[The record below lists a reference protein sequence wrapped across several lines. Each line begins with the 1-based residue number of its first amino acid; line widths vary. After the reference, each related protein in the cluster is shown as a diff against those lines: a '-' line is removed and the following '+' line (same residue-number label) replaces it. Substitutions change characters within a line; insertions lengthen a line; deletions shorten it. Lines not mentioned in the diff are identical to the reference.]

1 MKENAIRKINKLGKI
16 GAIVAKVARILMMV
30 GAVCLLVA
38 GTLLIV
44 VPKDFI
50 NITING
56 NMEFNMDISKF
67 YDGEINE
74 DEINK
79 VIGDDGNIELEDG
92 EGYAV
97 SDVTIEDGVVHVSA
111 EAENMSYSLRDLAG
125 TMFAGFLSMAAW
137 IVVLVFI
144 EKLCK
149 AFRECT
155 SPFEDTVIKSLTN
168 FGYSMIPW
176 AAVSTLSTQ
185 LAALF
190 TDGDIVIGGGID
202 LTYVFILLVILGLTF
217 VFKYG
222 AMLQK
227 ESDETL

>member
-1 MKENAIRKINKLGKI
+1 MKENAIRKINKLGKV
-16 GAIVAKVARILMMV
+16 GVIVARIARILMII

-38 GTLLIV
+38 GILLMV

-56 NMEFNMDISKF
+56 NMKFDIDISQF

-79 VIGDDGNIELEDG
+79 VIGEDGNIELEDG
-92 EGYAV
+92 EEYVV
-97 SDVTIEDGVVHVSA
+97 SDVTIEDGVVHVNA
-111 EAENMSYSLRDLAG
+111 EAENINYSLRDLAG
-125 TMFAGFLSMAAW
+125 TMFAGVLSMAAW
-137 IVVLVFI
+137 IVVLVFV

-149 AFRECT
+149 AFRDCA
-155 SPFEDTVIKSLTN
+155 SPFEDTVIKCLTN

-185 LAALF
+185 LATLF
-190 TDGDIVIGGGID
+190 ADGDIVIGGGID